1 MADDNTCPICL
12 DKYTSSIR
20 KPVECNQ
27 CHEKL
32 CAKCVEKYLLST
44 IEDPHCAHCR
54 YAWPR
59 SFLNTVCTS
68 TFLNKTYYKYR
79 QDILMNRERS
89 FLPQMM
95 LYADREMR
103 ARKIDASVA
112 DVYKEEIAIRREYEN
127 KLLELAQKRGRLW
140 RKAQL
145 LREGR
150 DEEAAGAAAEQK
162 KEVRKFI
169 RRCTADG
176 CKGFLSSVWK
186 CGVCENWVCP
196 DCFEVKGKNK
206 DEVHTCRP
214 EMLETANL
222 IRKDTKPCPSC
233 GEMIMKIEGCFAADT
248 PILSYNGTTI
258 LSQHIKVGDQLIGDD
273 GEVRIV
279 DKLVSNVDEMFEV
292 SQTNGITYRV
302 NSKHKLALKL
312 SGDRVI
318 TWRESE
324 NAWFMAWFDH
334 NTLKKKTRRM
344 HVSDTITKEMAYTQI
359 CEFRASITY
368 PEVIEITVD
377 EYIKMPDAL
386 KKELMGFRS
395 HGVNWPHKETK
406 LEPYLLG
413 VYIGDGIND
422 GQSIAAYSDKDPEI
436 IRYLLDWCKKNN
448 AELCHDAAYK
458 FRIRG
463 RDMGHTRMAIERG
476 ATSETCKGCTEKR
489 CNMCDLPNIPYSN
502 EVEITKTNKYT
513 TALRHYNLIR
523 NKHIPMDYIINDRET
538 RLQVLAG
545 IIDTDGYVCN
555 EGKRVMISQANHNI
569 AKQIEFIAR
578 SLGFTV
584 NTRMIKKQNISFN
597 GVDKKDYTDH
607 YAINI
612 SGTNLN
618 EIPCLIE
625 RKK

>member
-1 MADDNTCPICL
+1 MAEDNTCPICL
-12 DKYTSSIR
+12 DKSTSSVR
-20 KPVECNQ
+20 KAIECNQ

-103 ARKIDASVA
+103 ARKIDASAA
-112 DVYKEEIAIRREYEN
+112 DVYKEEIAVRREYEN

-162 KEVRKFI
+162 KEARKFI

-206 DEVHTCRP
+206 DEEHTCRP

-279 DKLVSNVDEMFEV
+279 DRLVSNSDEMFEV

-302 NSKHKLALKL
+302 NSKHKLVLL
-312 SGDRVI
+312 
-318 TWRESE
+318 T
-324 NAWFMAWFDH
+324 
-334 NTLKKKTRRM
+334 
-344 HVSDTITKEMAYTQI
+344 TK
-359 CEFRASITY
+359 SN
-368 PEVIEITVD
+368 VIEIEVEEYMKLADAVKDTLLGFKKQGNVMKTSKIEVKSIGQGTYYGWSVSGGTNKRFVLEDFTVVRNCD
-377 EYIKMPDAL
+377 QMWCTSCHTPFSWQTGAVVTTGTIHNPHYYQWMRNGGGGAAPQHPGHIPCGGLPDVYNLRRSLRLVAPHDL
-386 KKELMGFRS
+386 EDFMKIFRICA
-395 HGVNWPHKETK
+395 HMIEVERNRYQRHVLPQNNQDIDVR
-406 LEPYLLG
+406 YLLG
-413 VYIGDGIND
+413 
-422 GQSIAAYSDKDPEI
+422 EI
-436 IRYLLDWCKKNN
+436 DDETWKTTLARDEKERQKSREIREILDAFN
-448 AELCHDAAYK
+448 
-458 FRIRG
+458 
-463 RDMGHTRMAIERG
+463 G
-476 ATSETCKGCTEKR
+476 ATIDIMR
-489 CNMCDLPNIPYSN
+489 RVDIRPANPYPAQEGLALILQMRIELN
-502 EVEITKTNKYT
+502 
-513 TALRHYNLIR
+513 ALR
-523 NKHIPMDYIINDRET
+523 DYIVGELVKVSKAFNCS
-538 RLQVLAG
+538 VPY
-545 IIDTDGYVCN
+545 IDDEWEVRHGSITTM
-555 EGKRVMISQANHNI
+555 RRI
-569 AKQIEFIAR
+569 AKTVAAAPTAAPAR
-578 SLGFTV
+578 GGAGAP
-584 NTRMIKKQNISFN
+584 ID
-597 GVDKKDYTDH
+597 G
-607 YAINI
+607 
-612 SGTNLN
+612 
-618 EIPCLIE
+618 
-625 RKK
+625 